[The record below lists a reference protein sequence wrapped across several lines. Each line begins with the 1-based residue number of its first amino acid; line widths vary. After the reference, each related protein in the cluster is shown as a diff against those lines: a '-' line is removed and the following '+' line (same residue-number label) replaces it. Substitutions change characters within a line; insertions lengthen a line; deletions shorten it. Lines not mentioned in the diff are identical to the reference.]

1 MIQHYFISAWTDVR
15 GETGKHERE
24 FYTSKL
30 DQNLFAVGSI
40 LKLGTVEPKQS
51 VNTAATLYVG
61 PQDQNRL
68 SYLADGLDLVVDYG
82 WLTFLASR
90 SIRFLTSCM
99 VCATTGGGP
108 LCC

>member
-1 MIQHYFISAWTDVR
+1 MTKTDNGWIAMIQHYFISAWTDVR

-51 VNTAATLYVG
+51 VNTPLRSMSVHRIRIVCPIWPTVWIWW
-61 PQDQNRL
+61 
-68 SYLADGLDLVVDYG
+68 STMDG
-82 WLTFLASR
+82 
-90 SIRFLTSCM
+90 
-99 VCATTGGGP
+99 
-108 LCC
+108 